1 MSEAHLIAFA
11 GANMPAEIL
20 DGKAIAKQIQ
30 TETKQK
36 VADFVAAGG
45 AQPKLAAGLAN
56 ESGLP
61 ASLCEC
67 PERRQRSSC

>member
-1 MSEAHLIAFA
+1 ML
-11 GANMPAEIL
+11 AEIL

-45 AQPKLAAGLAN
+45 SQPKLAR
-56 ESGLP
+56 
-61 ASLCEC
+61 SLGG
-67 PERRQRSSC
+67 